1 MMLESRTVP
10 KSSSLALVLP
20 TDNSQDQAFIQM
32 LAGLENDGFC
42 GGGANIGLSG
52 QNSQSQQ
59 QQCSGTSNYQ
69 CNSDEEEAQ
78 PELEEE
84 EAEMSRVMSQRWDSE
99 NVEKLPRSR

>member
-1 MMLESRTVP
+1 MPLGPVP
-10 KSSSLALVLP
+10 P
-20 TDNSQDQAFIQM
+20 TDSSQDRAFIQM

-42 GGGANIGLSG
+42 GSGAGIGLSG

-59 QQCSGTSNYQ
+59 QQCSGTGSYQ

-99 NVEKLPRSR
+99 NVEKPSTSR